1 MARYRHSPNYI
12 AKKSLWPALRWWNV
26 IFFMILIPAALIVLQ
41 LMKVD
46 LPTLGELKEKDEV
59 VIAAPMTEKS
69 EESNLLSSTQ
79 NADHK
84 NTSVTYNPTDFSKV
98 TDSER
103 YVVKAHSDGTFTFA
117 FKGQDEKF
125 LSMEDVDKKLS
136 LNEAGINGKWNLM
149 AKPDAENVFYLQ
161 NAARKSYLAWNKGTN
176 SWDTVFDVTSDC
188 IEVSFYTLNGDGA
201 AVALNE
207 LKGGEEVIV
216 IASAYG
222 KVLSATKTNAG
233 GNVGVD
239 YNAADLTNIT
249 DAEKFTVT
257 KNSDGSFAFN
267 SKTGKKLAMENEDKR
282 IAIVDNGINNKWALV
297 PKEGATNVFYVKN
310 VGRECYLEFNKA
322 NGVWQV
328 TDASKPTQ
336 QFEVSFYDA
345 TAKVMSQLE
354 TYSLLILIALSVI
367 LLLTIICHKSLKCVK
382 CRDCVDC
389 KNCEKGKEGRRG
401 KTVAALIFIF
411 LVVVC
416 VAVCLLLAPVGELF
430 SKFVLGNGW
439 VILGLWCLVPL
450 IFWLT
455 NIIILTHDYFEFYDT
470 YVIERYG
477 VFVKRTKKTVFPEI
491 TTLWTKK
498 KFLLG
503 YGDVHIDVVGPWDID
518 FLLDIRR
525 PDDLRDYLEYHM
537 INNAAVE
544 NISNNPYIAATDG
557 IF

>member
-1 MARYRHSPNYI
+1 
-12 AKKSLWPALRWWNV
+12 
-26 IFFMILIPAALIVLQ
+26 
-41 LMKVD
+41 
-46 LPTLGELKEKDEV
+46 
-59 VIAAPMTEKS
+59 
-69 EESNLLSSTQ
+69 
-79 NADHK
+79 
-84 NTSVTYNPTDFSKV
+84 
-98 TDSER
+98 
-103 YVVKAHSDGTFTFA
+103 
-117 FKGQDEKF
+117 
-125 LSMEDVDKKLS
+125 
-136 LNEAGINGKWNLM
+136 
-149 AKPDAENVFYLQ
+149 
-161 NAARKSYLAWNKGTN
+161 
-176 SWDTVFDVTSDC
+176 
-188 IEVSFYTLNGDGA
+188 
-201 AVALNE
+201 
-207 LKGGEEVIV
+207 
-216 IASAYG
+216 
-222 KVLSATKTNAG
+222 
-233 GNVGVD
+233 VGVD

-282 IAIVDNGINNKWALV
+282 IAIVDNGINNKWSLV

-354 TYSLLILIALSVI
+354 TYSLLIHIALSVI
-367 LLLTIICHKSLKCVK
+367 LLLTIICHKTIKCVK

-389 KNCEKGKEGRRG
+389 TNCKYFKYCESRDKGKEGKNGKRRNCEYCKKCEKGKEGRTG
-401 KTVAALIFIF
+401 KKVAAWIF
-411 LVVVC
+411 LLLVIVC

-455 NIIILTHDYFEFYDT
+455 NVIILTHDYFEFYDT

>member
-12 AKKSLWPALRWWNV
+12 AKKSLWPAFRWWNV

-98 TDSER
+98 TDAER

-125 LSMEDVDKKLS
+125 LSMDDVDKKLS
-136 LNEAGINGKWNLM
+136 LNEAGSNGKWKLM
-149 AKPDAENVFYLQ
+149 AKPDTENVFYLQ

-188 IEVSFYTLNGDGA
+188 IEVSFYTLNGDGV
-201 AVALNE
+201 AVSLNE

-257 KNSDGSFAFN
+257 KNSDGSFGFTA
-267 SKTGKKLAMENEDKR
+267 KTSQKLAMENEDKR

-310 VGRECYLEFNKA
+310 VGRECYLEFNKT

-336 QFEVSFYDA
+336 QSEISFYDA

-354 TYSLLILIALSVI
+354 TYALLIVI
-367 LLLTIICHKSLKCVK
+367 VLCVIVLLTILCLKSK
-382 CRDCVDC
+382 
-389 KNCEKGKEGRRG
+389 
-401 KTVAALIFIF
+401 VAFWIFVS
-411 LVVVC
+411 LVVIC
-416 VAVCLLLAPVGELF
+416 VAVCLLLTPVGELF

-439 VILGLWCLVPL
+439 VILGLWCLAP
-450 IFWLT
+450 IMFST
-455 NIIILTHDYFEFYDT
+455 IKIIILTHKYIEFYDT
-470 YVIERYG
+470 YVIERSG
-477 VFVKRTKKTVFPEI
+477 VFVKHTKKTVFPEVTAV
-491 TTLWTKK
+491 TTQKNI
-498 KFLLG
+498 LG
-503 YGDVHIDVVGPWDID
+503 YGDVYIDVVGPWDISFD
-518 FLLDIRR
+518 DIRR
-525 PDDLRDYLEYHM
+525 PDDLRDYLVYHM
-537 INNAAVE
+537 LNNAAVE